1 MKLEMLAIASEDGWA
16 FVKQGDKL
24 MLLRPPYRQEN
35 RSFVSEA
42 TLEKAVNHH
51 GFKVERGQF
60 DDWKGLIHF
69 LQNRLVE
76 ARKALGYP
84 SLGDRA
90 GQELLRRA
98 PKEIV
103 ARFLDRIESELL
115 PTRQWEVAFEILT
128 VLLKAQSIIDNSEL
142 ISRVSDLL
150 QQCSEIK
157 TQLQNNP
164 LELLHPTNASTQFSN
179 AYRHFE
185 EESIVSLSYKDH
197 ESAPQTMLN
206 LNFTLSTL
214 TVLLVQY
221 LSTRRKADT
230 NKDE

>member
-51 GFKVERGQF
+51 GFTVERGQF

-76 ARKALGYP
+76 ARKALDYP

-98 PKEIV
+98 PKEMIT
-103 ARFLDRIESELL
+103 RFLDRIESELL
-115 PTRQWEVAFEILT
+115 PARQWEIAFRILT
-128 VLLKAQSIIDNSEL
+128 VLLKALSVIDNPEL
-142 ISRVSDLL
+142 AARVHDLL
-150 QQCSEIK
+150 QQCSDI
-157 TQLQNNP
+157 TVQLQNDR
-164 LELLHPTNASTQFSN
+164 LELVHSTNATTQFPN
-179 AYRHFE
+179 AYRRFGE
-185 EESIVSLSYKDH
+185 VSIALLSYKVRSH
-197 ESAPQTMLN
+197 GIFPMQA
-206 LNFTLSTL
+206 
-214 TVLLVQY
+214 V
-221 LSTRRKADT
+221 A
-230 NKDE
+230 